1 MTRNARRLR
10 GFTLI
15 ELLVVIAIIAILISL
30 LLPAVQQARE
40 AARRTQ
46 CFNNLKQIGL
56 ALHNYESTYKILP
69 PGGLG
74 ALSVAA
80 PNNMPHI
87 TVPALLD
94 GGEDDDGFGWMVFIL
109 PFIDQAPLYQK
120 INPQG
125 HPGIISTAGV
135 KQLYYGAG
143 ATIVPGGDTILSGY
157 LCPSSA
163 LPQIVPSTFTIP
175 GDTIARTLQAATQQ
189 AGYATTSYKACAGS
203 VQGDFGVMH
212 VVKEGGGVR
221 FRDITDGMSNTLLV
235 GESAYVTDTGSTS
248 FRDWPTW
255 IGMPGDGGDETIRIN
270 GRAESPINCGTNYN
284 KMINAINDD
293 CAFSYHAGG
302 ASFLMCDGS
311 VRFITENISM
321 VIYDYLH
328 DRRDGQA
335 TGDF

>member
-1 MTRNARRLR
+1 MTRNARRVR

-46 CFNNLKQIGL
+46 CVNNLKQIGL

-69 PGGLG
+69 PGAIG
-74 ALSVAA
+74 AISLDGG
-80 PNNMPHI
+80 MPHI
-87 TVPALLD
+87 TVPFSP
-94 GGEDDDGFGWMVFIL
+94 GSTHDDDGFGWQVFIL
-109 PFIDQAPLYQK
+109 PFIDQAPLYQR

-125 HPGIISTAGV
+125 HPGIISEAGV
-135 KQLYYGAG
+135 KDLYYGAG
-143 ATIVPGGDTILSGY
+143 TTIVPGGDTILPMSI
-157 LCPSSA
+157 CPSST
-163 LPQIVPSTFTIP
+163 LPQIVPTTFTIP
-175 GDTIARTLQAATQQ
+175 GDTVARTLNPATLQ

-203 VQGDFGVMH
+203 ATGDFGLMH
-212 VVKEGGGVR
+212 VVKEGGGAR

-255 IGMPGDGGDETIRIN
+255 IGMPGDGGDETVRIN
-270 GRAESPINCGTNYN
+270 GRANSPINCGTNYN

-293 CAFSYHAGG
+293 CAFSYHPGG
-302 ASFLMCDGS
+302 ANFLLADGS
-311 VRFITENISM
+311 VRLISENISM
-321 VIYDYLH
+321 VIYDFLH

-335 TGDF
+335 IGDF